1 MSESVQKDIAFVK
14 SLLPE
19 HYVVQ
24 ESSKKYSIHC
34 RSSIG
39 LRTLSG
45 DNDNERFDEFFK
57 RIKEYFKDRFLE
69 VNHITCAYHQ
79 NFTIYLKAWIS
90 QEESLSTQKQQ
101 HMDTKYG
108 PSGRVA
114 PSRNIDWEAEQRRQK
129 DFGRSLDSSLKDYPR
144 TPNECF
150 QSAQV
155 GITTGP
161 SGKVA
166 SSQDLDPMPGVYMTD
181 TPRIVSDSIKP
192 FLMIDINAVKN
203 KHYSI
208 QEIIQMLE
216 HNGISIRDYYST
228 ANLDFG
234 RVLLALK
241 EGKKLARAGWNGKGM
256 FIYYVPANIYPSV
269 TIVAQREFGVN
280 TKYNEYIA
288 IKNVDDTVSTWVP
301 SINDCFA
308 NDWMIV

>member
-114 PSRNIDWEAEQRRQK
+114 PSQNIDWEAEQRRQK

-144 TPNECF
+144 TPDECF
-150 QSAQV
+150 QSAKV
-155 GITTGP
+155 GTTTNP
-161 SGKVA
+161 
-166 SSQDLDPMPGVYMTD
+166 
-181 TPRIVSDSIKP
+181 IKP
-192 FLMIDINAVKN
+192 FLMIDINAIKDKQYTV
-203 KHYSI
+203 
-208 QEIIQMLE
+208 EEVLDMLRSG
-216 HNGISIRDYYST
+216 GIMIHERSCDMS
-228 ANLDFG
+228 FG
-234 RVLLALK
+234 QALK
-241 EGKKLARAGWNGKGM
+241 ALKGGQKLVRAGWNGKGM
-256 FIYYVPANIYPSV
+256 FIYYVPSTRYA
-269 TIVAQREFGVN
+269 TMTDVARIEFGAEVL
-280 TKYNEYIA
+280 YNEYIA
-288 IKNVDDTVSTWVP
+288 IKNVDGTVSTWVP